1 MEMKKINIKRKQLN
15 LSNSTA
21 GMKRESDEELNKN
34 CLKLNLNWDSFSKQ
48 ETIHE

>member
-21 GMKRESDEELNKN
+21 GMERENDEEPNKS
-34 CLKLNLNWDSFSKQ
+34 CLKFELQLRFVFKTGNYS
-48 ETIHE
+48 